1 MSVSISK
8 SVIFFLNTV
17 SNLAL
22 FLAVAF
28 IIVNLSRLIISAF
41 SKDKKFTFYFF
52 KVSTILLMLCFS
64 FLGLSIGLLVGL
76 SQSPVVNVTIPA
88 LFTFYGG
95 FITYLFAKDSF
106 KDDEGKLATIL
117 SAIAVSCF
125 LIYGVELGSKE
136 KNAAIKSA
144 KEFDLRYLEEELKIK
159 HEYQAID
166 NK

>member
-1 MSVSISK
+1 MSASISK
-8 SVIFFLNTV
+8 SVIFFFSTV

-22 FLAVAF
+22 FLVAGL
-28 IIVNLSRLIISAF
+28 IVVNLSRFIIAAVT
-41 SKDKKFTFYFF
+41 KKRFTFYFF
-52 KVSTILLMLCFS
+52 KIGTVLVMLCFS

-106 KDDEGKLATIL
+106 KDDEGKLTTIL

-125 LIYGVELGSKE
+125 LIYGVELGSRE
-136 KNAAIKSA
+136 KNAAIRSA
-144 KEFDLRYLEEELKIK
+144 KDFDLKYLQEELKIK
-159 HEYQAID
+159 
-166 NK
+166 